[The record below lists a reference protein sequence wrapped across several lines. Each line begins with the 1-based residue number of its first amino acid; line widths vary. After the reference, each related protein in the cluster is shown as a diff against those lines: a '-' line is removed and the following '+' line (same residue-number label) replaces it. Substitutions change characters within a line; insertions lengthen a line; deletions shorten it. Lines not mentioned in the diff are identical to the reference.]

1 MPQSRGSQGSTSQS
15 GDKFDRIRDIL
26 LGESLDELNHRFDAL
41 ETRLHSLESTLSAE
55 INGRVDSIEGRLLA
69 RMEEHQASEQALRE
83 SLSDQTSA
91 LKAEVAEIRTHLEA
105 ELRKSVAHLDAN
117 KLDRAAL
124 SGMLAAL
131 AAQLE
136 HEEPLSDSGRDSH
149 E

>member
-1 MPQSRGSQGSTSQS
+1 MSQSGGSGGSSSQS

-41 ETRLHSLESTLSAE
+41 ETRLHSFESSLSGE
-55 INGRVDSIEGRLLA
+55 ISGRVDSIEGRLLS
-69 RMEEHQASEQALRE
+69 RMEEHQASQKALRE
-83 SLSDQTSA
+83 SLSEQASA
-91 LKAEVAEIRTHLEA
+91 LRAEVAEIRTQLEA
-105 ELRKSVAHLDAN
+105 ELRSAVDHLDAD

-124 SGMLAAL
+124 SRMLVAL

-136 HEEPLSDSGRDSH
+136 HEDSLSDRGRNSH